1 MRRLPLLVPVLIAAA
16 LATAPAGAQ
25 TSPSAAQP
33 DLLPGPQ
40 TSPSAG
46 RPNLPS
52 GAPVRPEPV
61 PYAPPKPGSP
71 VVQQLVGG
79 GGRPLV
85 VRKHAARVSHAH
97 AHPRYV
103 VRHRPVPLDLER
115 PALAGVTLLQP
126 LPPAPQPPH
135 IVVPLP
141 AYPLETV
148 AASLLTPAP
157 PIVCRRTPRIRDLPD
172 PRLYKEATLVCE
184 PDNP

>member
-1 MRRLPLLVPVLIAAA
+1 MRRLLFVSVLIAAA
-16 LATAPAGAQ
+16 PAAAQ
-25 TSPSAAQP
+25 TSPSATQS
-33 DLLPGPQ
+33 DLVPGPQ

-79 GGRPLV
+79 GGEPLV
-85 VRKHAARVSHAH
+85 VRRHAARPHGHA
-97 AHPRYV
+97 RYV

-135 IVVPLP
+135 VVVPLP
-141 AYPLETV
+141 DYPLDTV
-148 AASLLTPAP
+148 AASFLTPAP
-157 PIVCRRTPRIRDLPD
+157 PIVCHRTPRIRDLPD
-172 PRLYKEATLVCE
+172 PRLYKEETLVCE